1 MQNPLFSYSAA
12 LITIAAI
19 DLDRLLPFY
28 TVLLGQ
34 EPQPYQ
40 PQVYGGFQ
48 VAGLDLGIFQ
58 PNPNNIGEFQHQG
71 GGAVSL
77 CLSVNNI
84 EAVIEYLAAAG
95 YPQTT
100 TVMTASHGR
109 ECYIYDPEENRII
122 LHQGQKLNRSISSKD

>member
-1 MQNPLFSYSAA
+1 MQNPSFSYSAA

-19 DLDRLLPFY
+19 DLDRLTSFY
-28 TVLLGQ
+28 TVLLRQ

-40 PQVYGGFQ
+40 PQVYAGFQ
-48 VAGLDLGIFQ
+48 VAGINLGIFQ
-58 PNPNNIGEFQHQG
+58 PNTNNTGEFQHQG

-84 EAVIEYLAAAG
+84 EEVIEYLDAAG

-100 TVMTASHGR
+100 TVITASHGR
-109 ECYIYDPEENRII
+109 ECYVYDPEENRII
-122 LHQGQKLNRSISSKD
+122 LHQGQKLNRYIK